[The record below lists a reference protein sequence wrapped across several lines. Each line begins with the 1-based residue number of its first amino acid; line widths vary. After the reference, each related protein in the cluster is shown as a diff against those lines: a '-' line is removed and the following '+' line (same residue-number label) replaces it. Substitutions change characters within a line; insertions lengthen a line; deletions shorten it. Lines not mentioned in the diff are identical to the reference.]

1 MRVSNLFTTL
11 NRYINLIDLATAFV
25 FKVVEFLNASGR
37 AGILK

>member
-1 MRVSNLFTTL
+1 MRVSNLFTIL
-11 NRYINLIDLATAFV
+11 SRYINLTDQATALV